1 MTVLVRAATLTNY
14 QVVARRH
21 GLNTAPLLRDAGL
34 SRALIDNPD
43 QMIPATAVV
52 GLLEASAR
60 AAHCPSF
67 GVQMAEGRSVADFGP
82 VSLLIA
88 HQPTLREALQTLIH
102 YRHLINPSLSMQV
115 EDHGE
120 IAILREELSI
130 GGGAPPRQATE
141 LLLAVLLGF
150 IRSILGPGW
159 TPEVVSFVH
168 HPPADLTDHRRV
180 FGPVLEFASAYS
192 GIVCAAADLDRPNPQ
207 ANRAL
212 ALHAQHFVEAQAKS
226 EGRSLTDEVR
236 QAIILLLPS
245 GHASIATVAQT
256 LGHNLRTLQRRLA
269 DEGAL
274 FSDILNE
281 ARRELALRYLDNP
294 RFKMLHIAEM
304 LGFGTAASF
313 TRWFVS
319 QFEKPP
325 TEHETRRRASSERQP
340 RN

>member
-14 QVVARRH
+14 QTVARRH
-21 GLNTAPLLRDAGL
+21 GLNTAPLLREAGL

-52 GLLEASAR
+52 ALLEASAK
-60 AAHCPSF
+60 AARCPSF

-88 HQPTLREALQTLIH
+88 HQPTLREALRTLIH

-120 IAILREELSI
+120 IAIVREELSL
-130 GGGAPPRQATE
+130 GAGALPRQASE
-141 LLLAVLLGF
+141 LALAVLLGF

-159 TPEVVSFVH
+159 TPEAVSFVH

-192 GIVCAAADLDRPNPQ
+192 GIVCSTADLDRPNPQ
-207 ANRAL
+207 SNRAL
-212 ALHAQHFVEAQAKS
+212 ALHAQHFIEAQ
-226 EGRSLTDEVR
+226 GRPESHSLAGEVR

-245 GHASIATVAQT
+245 GQASIALVAQT
-256 LGHNLRTLQRRLA
+256 LGQNLRTLQRRLGA
-269 DEGAL
+269 EGEV
-274 FSDILNE
+274 FSDLLNQT
-281 ARRELALRYLDNP
+281 RRELALRYLDNP

-319 QFEKPP
+319 QFETPP
-325 TEHETRRRASSERQP
+325 TEHETRKRALSQR
-340 RN
+340 